1 MRPLAAPG
9 YPTGTEINMS
19 GRNGNPTPRA
29 VRFGVAF
36 VFACLTLF
44 AVQGCGESESGAGA
58 VEDEGPSTIITQSGV
73 EMVLIPGGWFDM
85 GDEGGNEDEAPVH
98 RVWVDAF
105 LMDKYEVTQDQY
117 RQLQLSDASRF
128 EGDRL
133 PVEQRTWIDAI
144 RFCNERSYEEGLDPC
159 YDEDTLECAPGANG
173 YRLPTEAEWEYAARA
188 GTGTRYHFGDDP
200 RRLGQYAWTEN
211 DAGRTTHEVGTK
223 RSNPWGLYDMYGN
236 VAEWVH
242 DYYGEDYYRSS
253 PERNPRGP
261 EEGEYRVVRGG
272 GWSSRGELIGSS
284 HRSFSASV
292 DDGCMVSD
300 AIGFR
305 CVRPPIP
312 SEVESI
318 PGHDGS

>member
-1 MRPLAAPG
+1 
-9 YPTGTEINMS
+9 
-19 GRNGNPTPRA
+19 
-29 VRFGVAF
+29 
-36 VFACLTLF
+36 
-44 AVQGCGESESGAGA
+44 
-58 VEDEGPSTIITQSGV
+58 
-73 EMVLIPGGWFDM
+73 MVLIPGGWFEM
-85 GDEGGNEDEAPVH
+85 GDDRGEDDEGPLH

-105 LMDKYEVTQDQY
+105 LMDKYEVFQDQY
-117 RQLQLSDASRF
+117 RRLQLSDASRF

-159 YDEDTLECAPGANG
+159 YDEETLECDFEANG

-188 GTGTRYHFGDDP
+188 GTRSEYSFGDDR
-200 RRLGQYAWTEN
+200 RRLGQYAWTEEN
-211 DAGRTTHEVGTK
+211 SGLRTQEVGTK
-223 RSNPWGLYDMYGN
+223 RANPWGLHDMYGN

-261 EEGEYRVVRGG
+261 VLGEFRVVRGG
-272 GWSSRGELIGSS
+272 GWSSSAETIRSS
-284 HRSFSASV
+284 YRTFSASV

-305 CVRPPIP
+305 CVRPPP
-312 SEVESI
+312 
-318 PGHDGS
+318 P